1 MAEAGARSLGSRIA
15 GVSDTVT
22 VTLIVPT
29 HFTVYR
35 GQDSMSEKFL
45 VPPFLVQTS
54 LKEES

>member
-29 HFTVYR
+29 HFTVYK
-35 GQDSMSEKFL
+35 GQKSTSEMFP
-45 VPPFLVQTS
+45 VPPFLVQTCP
-54 LKEES
+54 KEES